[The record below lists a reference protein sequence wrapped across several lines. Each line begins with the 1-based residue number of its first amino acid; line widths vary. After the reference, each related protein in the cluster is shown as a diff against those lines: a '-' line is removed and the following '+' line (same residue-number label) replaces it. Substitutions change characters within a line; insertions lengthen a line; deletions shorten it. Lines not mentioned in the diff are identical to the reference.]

1 MKKFL
6 PYILILIAISGLLG
20 SAENASAQEE
30 QLGTCTIKI
39 TIINL
44 NNILAGTTVEYST
57 STSYET
63 ECKAPKDKQEG
74 NYNYTYEKIG
84 WRKSTG
90 GIIDPVGNCT
100 VTNNAGENIFTRDGM
115 TEKQCSYENLT
126 TLNPEFPGGGKNYL
140 WKSTSGA
147 PETIPVSQD
156 DKTAFETFISG
167 MSCGLNPETWFGG
180 CLVHLFYVF
189 AYTIPAFIL
198 YLSAYFFN
206 ILIAVSLSSKLFAD
220 SEFIKTA
227 WGIVRDLSNIFF
239 ILILLYVAIKIILD
253 MGASDAKKIIP
264 RVVVVAL
271 LINFSMFFTGIVID
285 SSNIL
290 ALVFYNKLQ
299 VDTKNA
305 DETPRDYKPPFPS
318 LFKDKDV
325 AGGMVAS
332 FDPTRLLD
340 GNFFKTAGN
349 LSPFGTDENV
359 KQGEVSVPL
368 VVGVLLLTGALM
380 YFAAYCFFVAGFAFV
395 GRLVE
400 LWVLIIASPF
410 AFMSSVLPEM
420 AGIKDWGWKAW
431 LHRLLTASFMAAAF
445 MFFLYFIFLLIKAN
459 PFADFKATENVR
471 FIQRIMEITLPAI
484 LILILLLKSLKLAK
498 LAAGQMGEAVMKYGE
513 KLGGAAA
520 GLALGAATGGAATLA
535 RASVGRVA
543 ENLSERQGFKDWA
556 AKNKLGA
563 ATLKMTRGVA
573 SSSFDARAV
582 KIGGKD
588 LAGAT
593 GLKLGEAQKG
603 GFTKSRKD
611 YVEKEE
617 KFASSLEMSERERY
631 ERGLVYTGDEEQDRE
646 IKRRIDTISRERP
659 LARAQAVEGRGRF
672 AANTI
677 AATKIREA
685 SKNKANKIRDALA
698 AIAAGGGAA
707 GGGAA
712 GGGAAGG
719 GAAGGG
725 A

>member
-1 MKKFL
+1 
-6 PYILILIAISGLLG
+6 LIAISGLLG

-126 TLNPEFPGGGKNYL
+126 TLNPEFPSGGKNYL

-305 DETPRDYKPPFPS
+305 DETPRDYTPPFPS

-646 IKRRIDTISRERP
+646 IKRRIDTINRERT

-719 GAAGGG
+719 GAAHP
-725 A
+725 